1 MTIQEMQDHHR
12 LWVNHNFP
20 DQQPHDA
27 LLGICEEA
35 GELCHA
41 HLKRDQGIR
50 GMNPEAYV
58 DAASD
63 ALGDIFIYMLSYA
76 NANGFNLQDCIE
88 ATFARVMERDW
99 RADPSKGGSAPAI
112 QQKPDD
118 DTFGI
123 NWCPECQGRGSFY
136 IGDVPNQ
143 SAIEEECQ
151 TCHGIGRL

>member
-1 MTIQEMQDHHR
+1 MTIKELQHQHR
-12 LWVNHNFP
+12 GWVNRNFP
-20 DQQPHDA
+20 NQKPHDA
-27 LLGICEEA
+27 LLGIAEEV

-50 GMNPEAYV
+50 GMDDEAYV

-63 ALGDIFIYMLSYA
+63 ALGDIFIYMMSYA
-76 NANGFNLQDCIE
+76 NTNGFDLEQCIFN
-88 ATFARVMERDW
+88 AWAQVKLRDW
-99 RADPSKGGSAPAI
+99 VEDPTSAGGTAT
-112 QQKPDD
+112 QQQPDD
-118 DTFGI
+118 GTPDI

-143 SAIEEECQ
+143 SGIEEECQ